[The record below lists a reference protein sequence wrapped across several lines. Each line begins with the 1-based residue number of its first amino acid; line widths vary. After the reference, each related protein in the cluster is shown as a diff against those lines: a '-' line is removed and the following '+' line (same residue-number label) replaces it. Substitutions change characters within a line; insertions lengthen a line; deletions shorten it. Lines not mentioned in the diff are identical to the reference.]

1 MLYLKCG
8 GVTFCHLFR
17 FLSVHTVSIFGH
29 IARYAP
35 SSADTL
41 PSKEIRNRYAP
52 SSADTLPSKEIRKS
66 VKANL

>member
-1 MLYLKCG
+1 MLYLKYG
-8 GVTFCHLFR
+8 GDVSPSFR

-41 PSKEIRNRYAP
+41 PSKEIR
-52 SSADTLPSKEIRKS
+52 KS